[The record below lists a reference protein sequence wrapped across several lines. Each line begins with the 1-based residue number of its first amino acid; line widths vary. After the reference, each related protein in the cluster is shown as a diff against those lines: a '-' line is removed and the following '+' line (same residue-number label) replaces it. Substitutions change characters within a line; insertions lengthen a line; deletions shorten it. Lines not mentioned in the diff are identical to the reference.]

1 MRIEVFQADKGDCLL
16 LTGKDGARILVDG
29 GMRSSYTEHVAPA
42 LGRIAR
48 EKDELD
54 LVYVSHID
62 RDHIAGV
69 LQLMEDIV
77 AWRVYDFQRESGND
91 DFPEPRTPKPPNVKR
106 LWHNAFHDVVR
117 DNDGAIES
125 LLAASAAILEAGDGQ
140 ERLLAEAKR
149 ELAYSVGEGIE
160 LSKRARAE
168 QLGISVN
175 EEFGDK
181 LAMVRER
188 PQRIPVESFRLT
200 LLGPFKEDLDALR
213 KEWNRWLREHGDEVR
228 RIREEMARDTERLV
242 AGDVDGFRAA
252 MALRAGELGD
262 RDRVTVSNLAS
273 LTFLAEEAGR
283 TLLLTGDAH
292 GDELVRGLREAGR
305 LDGGKV
311 HVDVVKIQ
319 HHGSEHNIDEEF
331 CRKVTADHY
340 LFCANGEHENPDPRV
355 VELVARSRK
364 DDRRFK
370 LWFNSSSKASA
381 TKRGRAHMKEV
392 EALAARLAKSSG
404 GRLGYR
410 FLKGHSFVV
419 S

>member
-1 MRIEVFQADKGDCLL
+1 
-16 LTGKDGARILVDG
+16 
-29 GMRSSYTEHVAPA
+29 
-42 LGRIAR
+42 
-48 EKDELD
+48 
-54 LVYVSHID
+54 
-62 RDHIAGV
+62 
-69 LQLMEDIV
+69 
-77 AWRVYDFQRESGND
+77 
-91 DFPEPRTPKPPNVKR
+91 
-106 LWHNAFHDVVR
+106 
-117 DNDGAIES
+117 
-125 LLAASAAILEAGDGQ
+125 
-140 ERLLAEAKR
+140 
-149 ELAYSVGEGIE
+149 
-160 LSKRARAE
+160 
-168 QLGISVN
+168 VN

-392 EALAARLAKSSG
+392 EVLAARLAKSSG
-404 GRLGYR
+404 GRLRYR
-410 FLKGHSFVV
+410 FLRGHSFVV

>member
-1 MRIEVFQADKGDCLL
+1 MRIEVFQSDKGDCLL

-77 AWRVYDFQRESGND
+77 AWRVYEFQRDSGND
-91 DFPEPRTPKPPNVKR
+91 DFREPRTPKPPNVKR

-117 DNDGAIES
+117 DNEGAIES
-125 LLAASAAILEAGDGQ
+125 LLAASAAILEAGDAR
-140 ERLLAEAKR
+140 ERPLAEAKR

-160 LSKRARAE
+160 LSKRARTE

-175 EEFGDK
+175 EEFGGR

-213 KEWNRWLREHGDEVR
+213 KEWKRWLREHGDEVR

-292 GDELVRGLREAGR
+292 GNEIVRGLREAGR

-311 HVDVVKIQ
+311 HVDVLKIQ

-355 VELVARSRK
+355 VELVVRSRK

-370 LWFNSSSKASA
+370 LWFNSSSKASG
-381 TKRGRAHMKEV
+381 TERGRAHMKEV
-392 EALAARLAKSSG
+392 EALAARLADGSG
-404 GRLGYR
+404 RRLGYR
-410 FLKGHSFVV
+410 FLNGHSFVV
-419 S
+419 R